1 MNVRN
6 TLHSS
11 LRIIITGSGIA
22 QTQATICQ
30 LVILKFV
37 CVSNIFGFSER

>member
-6 TLHSS
+6 AIHSS

-22 QTQATICQ
+22 QTQATVCQ
-30 LVILKFV
+30 LVILKFI
-37 CVSNIFGFSER
+37 CVSFSLPL